1 MRNAFIESLFQE
13 AKKDSSIVLIT
24 GDLGYGVIDKFA
36 QELPNQFINT
46 GITEQSMMGIAAG
59 MASTGKRVFVY
70 SIGNFP
76 TMRCLE
82 QIRNDVCF
90 MNNPVVVVAVGAGFS
105 YGSQGYTHHALEDIA
120 VMRALPNMEVVSPA
134 DEFETKTLTKM
145 LVKSRS
151 PSYLRLGKDYIDEYE
166 KGDQSIE
173 RGKVRELAFGKDGTI
188 LFTGGVRGL
197 AFNARNLLISRGIEV
212 SVCSVPF
219 ISDLDMEYLKLAA
232 RKGPIVTVE
241 EHSVRGG
248 FGSAILEALT
258 QLNEFPRIKVI
269 GVDQNDLSL
278 IGDQS
283 YLRKINGLNIDNIV
297 LTFLALLEV
306 KNTIVQNL

>member
-36 QELPNQFINT
+36 QELPNQFINA

-105 YGSQGYTHHALEDIA
+105 YGPQGYTHHALEDIA
-120 VMRALPNMEVVSPA
+120 IMRALPNMEVVSPA
-134 DEFETKTLTKM
+134 DEIETKFLTRM
-145 LVKSRS
+145 LVNSRN
-151 PSYLRLGKDYIDEYE
+151 PSYLRLGKESFDEYK
-166 KGDQSIE
+166 KGDTSIE
-173 RGKVRELAFGKDGTI
+173 RGRVRELVSGKDGTI
-188 LFTGGVRGL
+188 LLTGGVRGI
-197 AFNARNLLISRGIEV
+197 AFEARNLLFSRGIDV

-219 ISDLDMEYLKLAA
+219 ITVIDMDYLKHAA
-232 RKGPIVTVE
+232 QKGPIVTIE

-258 QLNEFPRIKVI
+258 EMNEFPRIKMVGI
-269 GVDQNDLSL
+269 SQSDLSI
-278 IGDQS
+278 IGDQNF
-283 YLRKINGLNIDNIV
+283 LREVNGLNVDAVV
-297 LTFLALLEV
+297 LSYLALLEA
-306 KNTIVQNL
+306 KNTTVQNL